1 MDHLARGSMKSAAKC
16 ANPCELQNTWSIE
29 ILNVNGGSAF
39 QARATSDWGSVE
51 LWTKRHFLPL
61 SFFSLRVLL
70 VRVPERGAQ
79 LGLDFWVR
87 PRLHGPGL
95 LKYKIHTDWRLCFE
109 EFFLRRYI
117 SSSGVFIVWSLL
129 FLLSLVS
136 CRIFLLCLRRIWYYE
151 ALIYLGVQLFFSE
164 VL

>member
-61 SFFSLRVLL
+61 SFFSRDFRSFITSFFS
-70 VRVPERGAQ
+70 RVPERGAQ

-95 LKYKIHTDWRLCFE
+95 LKYKIHTDRWQADWEIKRGE
-109 EFFLRRYI
+109 SSAFFSPLFSGRGEGLVW
-117 SSSGVFIVWSLL
+117 SSSCLALSSRVVYVFA
-129 FLLSLVS
+129 LS
-136 CRIFLLCLRRIWYYE
+136 
-151 ALIYLGVQLFFSE
+151 
-164 VL
+164 